1 MWWYQMKEN
10 MALSLGILTQGIG
23 SPDMIEGA
31 NAFMEKRKPNFPPR
45 SDAPPPWRANE

>member
-1 MWWYQMKEN
+1 
-10 MALSLGILTQGIG
+10 
-23 SPDMIEGA
+23 MIEGA